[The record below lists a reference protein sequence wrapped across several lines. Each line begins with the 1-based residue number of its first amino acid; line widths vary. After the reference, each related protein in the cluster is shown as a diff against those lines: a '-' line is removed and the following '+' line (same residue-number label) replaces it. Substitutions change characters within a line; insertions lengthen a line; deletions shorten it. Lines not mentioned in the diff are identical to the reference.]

1 MLKDILERKWTSVA
15 KLKKEVDELTKV
27 NRQLKDQIASGAGC
41 ERCNAGAIGVGGL
54 GSANGVV
61 GDGLPKEPERH
72 LLRGHKSRITHVAMH
87 PVYSDVASSSEDGSI
102 KIWDFE
108 QGEITTT
115 MKGHTGSVN
124 YVSYHPNGQVIASCS
139 TD

>member
-1 MLKDILERKWTSVA
+1 LVKKWNSVA

-41 ERCNAGAIGVGGL
+41 ERCATMAGGGSLGLNGGL
-54 GSANGVV
+54 AANGGL

-72 LLRGHKSRITHVAMH
+72 VLRGHKSRITKVAMH
-87 PVYSDVASSSEDGSI
+87 PVYSDVASASEDGSV

-108 QGEITTT
+108 
-115 MKGHTGSVN
+115 
-124 YVSYHPNGQVIASCS
+124 
-139 TD
+139 

>member
-1 MLKDILERKWTSVA
+1 MKKWNSVA

-41 ERCNAGAIGVGGL
+41 ERCATMAGGSFNVNGGAVINGGGL
-54 GSANGVV
+54 

-72 LLRGHKSRITHVAMH
+72 ILRGHKSRITKVAMH
-87 PVYSDVASSSEDGSI
+87 PVYSDVASSSEDGSV

-108 QGEITTT
+108 
-115 MKGHTGSVN
+115 
-124 YVSYHPNGQVIASCS
+124 
-139 TD
+139 

>member
-1 MLKDILERKWTSVA
+1 M
-15 KLKKEVDELTKV
+15 
-27 NRQLKDQIASGAGC
+27 GA
-41 ERCNAGAIGVGGL
+41 
-54 GSANGVV
+54 ANGVV

-108 QGEITTT
+108 
-115 MKGHTGSVN
+115 
-124 YVSYHPNGQVIASCS
+124 
-139 TD
+139 

>member
-1 MLKDILERKWTSVA
+1 MLKDILERKWSSVA

-27 NRQLKDQIASGAGC
+27 VRQLKDQMASGAGC
-41 ERCNAGAIGVGGL
+41 DRCNQGG
-54 GSANGVV
+54 GTNGNAVNGMANGVI

-72 LLRGHKSRITHVAMH
+72 VLRGHKSRITHVAMH

-108 QGEITTT
+108 
-115 MKGHTGSVN
+115 
-124 YVSYHPNGQVIASCS
+124 
-139 TD
+139 

>member
-1 MLKDILERKWTSVA
+1 MLKDILERKWSSVA

-41 ERCNAGAIGVGGL
+41 ERCQGGL
-54 GSANGVV
+54 SAMGGGGAGGASGGI

-72 LLRGHKSRITHVAMH
+72 VLRGHKSRITHVAMH

-108 QGEITTT
+108 
-115 MKGHTGSVN
+115 
-124 YVSYHPNGQVIASCS
+124 
-139 TD
+139 